1 MTAVSGAKEVSWPRM
16 PISLNRRPFA
26 YTSRSIGPRTV
37 CKVRMTGVPPRSRP
51 EHVLEFDV
59 LRCILFWVE
68 DREMTQATS
77 SDDHGVRELN
87 GRLDQVGL
95 QECITD
101 ESGHLQARANE
112 ARVQGGRAK
121 WCLLSCMCIPR
132 FKLDLHGAR
141 GSTNMADGLS
151 VDGWKASRREEA
163 SSCRK
168 GREARRIHHHRRSN
182 ASPRPPRR
190 RGTRGRWH
198 RSPTARRP
206 RDSPW
211 HRWTSVRRTL
221 RSNEHDPPGRSPS
234 VKGPSERHGRRTQ
247 MKGIRSVRDDHSACT
262 VLECRATRLAIRFQ
276 WTGRMSSENM
286 LETRSTLILAM
297 PANSGTLA
305 RSSSGSID
313 GRTAPDR

>member
-37 CKVRMTGVPPRSRP
+37 CKVRMTGVPASIAS
-51 EHVLEFDV
+51 LALAFEFDV

-101 ESGHLQARANE
+101 ESGHLRVNE

-151 VDGWKASRREEA
+151 VDGLEGVTPRGVHLPA
-163 SSCRK
+163 
-168 GREARRIHHHRRSN
+168 GRAGKHDAFTIIGGRMHHHDRRV
-182 ASPRPPRR
+182 AEGP
-190 RGTRGRWH
+190 RGRWCID
-198 RSPTARRP
+198 RP
-206 RDSPW
+206 LHGGHEILRGIAGP
-211 HRWTSVRRTL
+211 SVRRTL

-234 VKGPSERHGRRTQ
+234 VKGPSERHGRPSDE
-247 MKGIRSVRDDHSACT
+247 GNPF
-262 VLECRATRLAIRFQ
+262 RA
-276 WTGRMSSENM
+276 
-286 LETRSTLILAM
+286 
-297 PANSGTLA
+297 
-305 RSSSGSID
+305 
-313 GRTAPDR
+313 